1 MACGKKKC
9 GKGKRKQEV
18 INMEEIIKGFVPDK
32 DVPVANEETIH
43 YDGKMEEI

>member
-18 INMEEIIKGFVPDK
+18 IIMEEIIKDFMPEENI
-32 DVPVANEETIH
+32 PVANEETIH
-43 YDGKMEEI
+43 YEGEMEEI